1 MKRFLKSSLEWIQVN
16 KPLGWAQ
23 LSHQKTRLLVAMTGV
38 AFSNIL
44 IFTQLGLRALLFDGV
59 TLVPENL
66 AGDLFLVSAYSPTI
80 SFGSFSQIYLYQA
93 DAVTGVAAA
102 NPLYISSADWVNPE
116 DLRNPLANG
125 EEEVSSEINFFPST
139 VRILAFNP
147 ARPVLNMPEVNQ
159 QLDLLNAPGS
169 VLFDR
174 LSQDQLGPVPELLSQ
189 QGVVSTVMSNR
200 RTYVVGLFSLG
211 STMFDKGHVIMS
223 DWNLAQRDGQDSLQ
237 QVNVGTLFLESGA
250 DLEVVRSRLQNT
262 LPPAVRVMTREE
274 LRQLEQ
280 AFRASFPEGK
290 ILNFGAAIGF
300 VVGVVI
306 VYQVLYTDVSDH
318 LPEYATLKAMG
329 YSDVSLLAVVL
340 QEAVIL
346 AVLGFIPGYV
356 TSYWVYQLLTVLTKI
371 PLTMRTG
378 IALQVFLLTL
388 VMCVISGAIA
398 MNKLRSAD
406 PADVF

>member
-1 MKRFLKSSLEWIQVN
+1 MKRFLKSSLEWLQVN

-23 LSHQKTRLLVAMTGV
+23 LSHQKARLLVAMTGV

-66 AGDLFLVSAYSPTI
+66 AGDLFLVSAYTPTI
-80 SFGSFSQIYLYQA
+80 SFGSFSRVYLYQA

-102 NPLYISSADWVNPE
+102 NPLYISSAEWVNPE
-116 DLRNPLANG
+116 DLQNPSADRT
-125 EEEVSSEINFFPST
+125 EEASSEIDFFPST

-147 ARPVLNMPEVNQ
+147 ARPVFDMPEVNQ

-174 LSQDQLGPVPELLSQ
+174 LSQDQLGPVPDLLSQ
-189 QGVVSTVMSNR
+189 QGVVSTVMSKR
-200 RTYVVGLFSLG
+200 RTHVVGLFSLG

-223 DWNLAQRDGQDSLQ
+223 DWNLAQRNGQDSLQ
-237 QVNVGTLFLESGA
+237 QVNVGSLFLEAGA
-250 DLEVVRSRLQNT
+250 DLETVRTRLQST
-262 LPPAVRVMTREE
+262 LPPAVKVMTREE
-274 LRQLEQ
+274 LMQSEQ

-346 AVLGFIPGYV
+346 AVLGFVPGYI
-356 TSYWVYQLLTVLTKI
+356 TSYWMYGLLTYLTKI
-371 PLTMRTG
+371 PLTMRAG
-378 IALQVFLLTL
+378 IALQVFILTL

>member
-1 MKRFLKSSLEWIQVN
+1 MKRILKSSLEWLQVN

-23 LSHQKTRLLVAMTGV
+23 LSHQKARLLVAMTGV

-116 DLRNPLANG
+116 DLQNPLASG
-125 EEEVSSEINFFPST
+125 EEEVSSEIDFFPST

-147 ARPVLNMPEVNQ
+147 ARPVFNMPEVNQ

-174 LSQDQLGPVPELLSQ
+174 LSQDQLGPVPELLNQ

-237 QVNVGTLFLESGA
+237 QVNVGSLFLESGA
-250 DLEVVRSRLQNT
+250 DLETVRTRLQNT
-262 LPPAVRVMTREE
+262 LPPAVRVVTREE
-274 LRQLEQ
+274 LRQSEQ

-346 AVLGFIPGYV
+346 AVLGFIPGYI
-356 TSYWVYQLLTVLTKI
+356 TSYWVYQLLTYLTKI

-378 IALQVFLLTL
+378 IALQVFVLTL